1 MEINSSTNI
10 DITNNHLSPTV
21 IKKPNTYGIGNISLG
36 MKRTHTYGEVILD
49 NGIQTSTLDTC
60 N

>member
-1 MEINSSTNI
+1 MQVNSSTNI

-21 IKKPNTYGIGNISLG
+21 IKKPNTYGNISLG
-36 MKRTHTYGEVILD
+36 MKRTHTCGEVILD